1 MNFLGKVAI
10 VTGGGRGIGEATAR
24 LLASHGAFVVLA
36 ARTTEEITQAAE
48 RINQGPTDTLLP
60 YTGPRETLRDLA
72 IAITCNASDAT
83 SCANLVQTTIER
95 FGRIDILVNN
105 AGIVHE
111 PRHCVDLEDEIWE
124 ELWQSNL
131 MGAVRLTRLVARHLI
146 NRRADGA
153 IVNVSSVAGMRAAA
167 WQSAYGAS
175 KAALLS
181 LTRSSAI
188 ELGEHN
194 IRVNAVACGLVH
206 TRMAE
211 SVFANPRLLAK
222 LVEKTPLGIS
232 GEPED
237 IAQAIVFLASDASRF
252 MTGHTM
258 IMDGGISL

>member
-1 MNFLGKVAI
+1 MSFQGKVAI

-24 LLASHGAFVVLA
+24 LLAAQGVRVVLA
-36 ARTTEEITQAAE
+36 ARTTEEIVQAAE
-48 RINQGPTDTLLP
+48 RINRGQTDTLSS
-60 YTGPRETLRDLA
+60 YTGPRQAPHDLA
-72 IAITCNASDAT
+72 AAITCDVSDAT
-83 SCANLVQTTIER
+83 SCANLVQTTMER
-95 FGRIDILVNN
+95 FGRIDLLVNN

-111 PRHCVDLEDEIWE
+111 PHRYVDLEDEIWE
-124 ELWQSNL
+124 EMWQSNL

-153 IVNVSSVAGMRAAA
+153 IVNVSSVAGMKAAA

-181 LTRSSAI
+181 LTRSTAA
-188 ELGEHN
+188 ELGPHN

-211 SVFANPRLLAK
+211 PVFTNPRLHAK
-222 LVEKTPLGIS
+222 FVEKTPLGIS

-237 IAQAIVFLASDASRF
+237 IAQAIVLLASDTSRF
-252 MTGHTM
+252 MTGH
-258 IMDGGISL
+258 ILVVDGGISL